1 MTTEKEA
8 RVMQL
13 EKHSASDCWLLRCGN
28 GLQAARSRE
37 RHRKRHRKES
47 PLEPL
52 EGISLANTLVLAQ

>member
-1 MTTEKEA
+1 
-8 RVMQL
+8 MQL

-28 GLQAARSRE
+28 GLQAARSRK